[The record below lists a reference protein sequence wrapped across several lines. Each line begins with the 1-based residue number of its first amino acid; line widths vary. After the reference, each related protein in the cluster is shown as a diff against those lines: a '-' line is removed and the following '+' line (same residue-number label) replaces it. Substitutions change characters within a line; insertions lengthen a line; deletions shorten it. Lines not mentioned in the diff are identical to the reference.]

1 MDAITL
7 LIATICLRVDPVTIE
22 CRTEAVRVERS
33 IAACVPMVKPMSDYL
48 SETYKPEWMA
58 VACKL
63 GNMG

>member
-1 MDAITL
+1 MDALTL

-22 CRTEAVRVERS
+22 CRTEAVRVETSRVRC
-33 IAACVPMVKPMSDYL
+33 AKLEQPMRDYMT
-48 SETYKPEWMA
+48 ETYKPEWMA